1 MNKKSLFSILASG
14 IVIFLSGCSSLSIIE
29 PAKNLTEPENSIF
42 FKKLPRDNKNNQGLK
57 ILADQ
62 VLGKGH
68 KCQNSS
74 NNPQPAPGPK
84 YYEDKAPLS
93 DEMASAGTM
102 KELMKSQ
109 CGENGDMS
117 MGYSG
122 MREFIDAMHKEYVRA
137 SSDNKVKQKIKDA
150 DDKLVFSKVLLTYA
164 KTYYK
169 GDFVLRDGT
178 KLAKPSKSIGFNQEG
193 VFTVSTD
200 NDALIGLTTVFLEAL
215 SEFAFPTPVTANSTN
230 KISYKQS
237 YNQTSKTIASKE
249 DPKKLLPLY
258 ELLYLKEEDKPDYLT
273 ESNLQPTVLTLK
285 DKFFNGPPLVAEKEF
300 GISEIELKAM
310 RHISSN
316 IADGSKMVLG
326 TTLRSAGGAGLS
338 FGAFAK
344 LSIGDND
351 ALVKIV
357 ETAIEVLSR
366 RLLEYRLYKFLYNE
380 PFEDELRPFFG
391 D

>member
-1 MNKKSLFSILASG
+1 MNKKSLFSILATG
-14 IVIFLSGCSSLSIIE
+14 IFIFLTGCSSLSIIE

-42 FKKLPRDNKNNQGLK
+42 YKKLPRDNKNSQGLR

-68 KCQNSS
+68 GCQNSSS
-74 NNPQPAPGPK
+74 NNPQPASGPK

-122 MREFIDAMHKEYVRA
+122 IRAFIDAMHIEYVRA
-137 SSDNKVKQKIKDA
+137 SSDNNVKQKIKDA
-150 DDKLVFSKVLLTYA
+150 DGKLVFSKVLLTYA

-215 SEFAFPTPVTANSTN
+215 SEFAFPTPVTVNSTN
-230 KISYKQS
+230 KKSYKQS
-237 YNQTSKTIASKE
+237 YNQTSKTIASQE
-249 DPKKLLPLY
+249 DPNKLLPLY
-258 ELLYLKEEDKPDYLT
+258 ELLYLEEDKPDYLT
-273 ESNLQPTVLTLK
+273 ESNFQPTVLTLN
-285 DKFFNGPPLVAEKEF
+285 DKFFNGPPLVAEKEV
-300 GISEIELKAM
+300 GISEIELTAM

-366 RLLEYRLYKFLYNE
+366 RLLEYRLYNFFYKE
-380 PFEDELRPFFG
+380 PFEDELRHFFG